1 MADARAQAM
10 ALVTALR
17 ESPEWARLQRLAGT
31 VKADPQGERLIAEY
45 RLKQLELQS
54 LALQGQLPSR
64 ELQAAFQGLGAQ
76 IQAHPV
82 LREYMAAEQAYG
94 RLLDELRQV
103 LSAVFQPDVPGAIR
117 PQ

>member
-10 ALVTALR
+10 ALVNALR
-17 ESPEWARLQRLAGT
+17 ESSEWARLQRLAGA
-31 VKADPQGERLIAEY
+31 VKADPQGERIIAEY
-45 RLKQLELQS
+45 RLKQLELQA
-54 LALQGQLPSR
+54 LALQGQPAR
-64 ELQAAFQGLGAQ
+64 EQQAACQGLAAQ